1 MAFKI
6 FYNWTNS
13 IKRALVARELEE
25 HNRNLNTKCRDLEF
39 HNKRYLQR
47 YLCLKNVMEQCPS
60 PVQFQF
66 HNTRKGIP
74 VVVCIGG
81 EGLDVRVYNIN
92 ANPEALCL
100 LRLIAVFEENQARII
115 RISGGA
121 RLGHG
126 QLAIECWL
134 NLCKQRNIQ
143 KATVQ
148 FVPLDQEEQRK
159 LTSFFLRCGF
169 VLSKHTGNTYL
180 MEKTF

>member
-1 MAFKI
+1 M
-6 FYNWTNS
+6 
-13 IKRALVARELEE
+13 ARELEE
-25 HNRNLNTKCRDLEF
+25 HNRKLNTKCRDLEF
-39 HNKRYLQR
+39 HNKCNLQR
-47 YLCLKNVMEQCPS
+47 YLCLKNVMEQYPS

-81 EGLDVRVYNIN
+81 EGLDVRVYNLN

-100 LRLIAVFEENQARII
+100 LRIRAVFEENQARII

-126 QLAIECWL
+126 QLAMECWL
-134 NLCKQRNIQ
+134 SLCQQRNIQ

-159 LTSFFLRCGF
+159 LTNFFSRCGF
-169 VLSKHTGNTYL
+169 VLSNHIDNTCL